1 MKQVAIEDKL
11 FEMYIS
17 EKELQARI
25 RLLAQEINEYY
36 DGIYE
41 EPIHIIVMMNGAF
54 LFAADLVRQLDFP
67 LHMYFVKS
75 SSYVGLSSKGQVD
88 FVLPDD
94 LDIKNRRVLVL
105 EDIVDT
111 GITFQRFLGEVIQ
124 DHPKDLKICSLLVK
138 NKNSEI
144 KNRVD
149 FVGFEIEDPFVIG
162 YGMDFNGKARDFR
175 DIYILKENT
184 KSRN

>member
-1 MKQVAIEDKL
+1 MKQVAIEGKL
-11 FEMYIS
+11 FELYIG

-25 RLLAQEINEYY
+25 RMLAEEIKEYY
-36 DGIYE
+36 DDIYE

-54 LFAADLVRQLDFP
+54 VFAADLVRQLDFP

-75 SSYVGLSSKGQVD
+75 SSYVGLSSKGQVE
-88 FVLPDD
+88 FVLPED

-111 GITFQRFLGEVIQ
+111 GITFQQFLSEVIE

-144 KNRVD
+144 KSRVN
-149 FVGFEIEDPFVIG
+149 FVGFEIDDPFVIG
-162 YGMDFNGKARDFR
+162 YGMDFNGKARDFS
-175 DIYILKENT
+175 DIYILKEDE
-184 KSRN
+184 KSSS